1 MCEDIDYKIG
11 VMQAFKEGK
20 VIECRNKSGSIWNS
34 IPDPAWNWSIC
45 DYRVKPEPKEDWV
58 VEYYQPATG
67 RWEYYQAIYSNTEAY
82 LKWYLEFAKSNCT
95 ATAKFRYRRIEPAK
109 E

>member
-34 IPDPAWNWSIC
+34 VPDPAWNWSIC

-58 VEYYQPATG
+58 VELYVNGKWNFYQH
-67 RWEYYQAIYSNTEAY
+67 AY
-82 LKWYLEFAKSNCT
+82 NCAESDLKRAGWGTNSCY
-95 ATAKFRYRRIEPAK
+95 RYRRIEPAT